1 MIWGSYEPV
10 SFCEVRESF
19 GGSGPEA
26 EIWKCARGYRERRK
40 GKKQKRKQVCKCG
53 NNRSPLRNGK
63 NRYNRKALRKGSQG
77 LAETPRPLL
86 QAKLFSP
93 WADDS
98 RHPFCAWGLLCML
111 RTHQWAKQ
119 AKNPALKELTVQWQK
134 NRQATRNTSKF
145 CRTGKST
152 GAMEKPVEEEPLR
165 KKRKKKK
172 RVSAQGKPSY

>member
-1 MIWGSYEPV
+1 MIWGSHEPV
-10 SFCEVRESF
+10 LFCEVRESF

-26 EIWKCARGYRERRK
+26 EIRKCTRRYRERQK

-53 NNRSPLRNGK
+53 DNRSPLRNGK

-98 RHPFCAWGLLCML
+98 QAPVLCPG
-111 RTHQWAKQ
+111 
-119 AKNPALKELTVQWQK
+119 PALHAQDPSV
-134 NRQATRNTSKF
+134 SK
-145 CRTGKST
+145 TGKEPCPQ
-152 GAMEKPVEEEPLR
+152 GAYSPVAEKQTRE
-165 KKRKKKK
+165 KKYK
-172 RVSAQGKPSY
+172 